1 MRERV
6 EQAQVVAPTDW
17 NEVKVFMAKLNFLG
31 SIGHRRNVLHGE
43 RSKQEDRPTMRSV
56 CDLLIAGM
64 SSPSLEPAV
73 SDSKQRSH
81 HAQFQFETKTAHL
94 NVIFL
99 SISI

>member
-1 MRERV
+1 
-6 EQAQVVAPTDW
+6 
-17 NEVKVFMAKLNFLG
+17 
-31 SIGHRRNVLHGE
+31 
-43 RSKQEDRPTMRSV
+43 MRSI

-81 HAQFQFETKTAHL
+81 HAQLQFE
-94 NVIFL
+94 NENGPFERDFL

>member
-1 MRERV
+1 MR
-6 EQAQVVAPTDW
+6 T
-17 NEVKVFMAKLNFLG
+17 
-31 SIGHRRNVLHGE
+31 I
-43 RSKQEDRPTMRSV
+43 

-81 HAQFQFETKTAHL
+81 HVQLQFETKTAHL

-99 SISI
+99 SILTHVQGQQMSVACFARTVKQRSVARDFVRRLRPCRLVTIDWPV

>member
-1 MRERV
+1 MR
-6 EQAQVVAPTDW
+6 T
-17 NEVKVFMAKLNFLG
+17 
-31 SIGHRRNVLHGE
+31 I
-43 RSKQEDRPTMRSV
+43 

-94 NVIFL
+94 NVIFCQFQFDR
-99 SISI
+99 

>member
-1 MRERV
+1 
-6 EQAQVVAPTDW
+6 
-17 NEVKVFMAKLNFLG
+17 
-31 SIGHRRNVLHGE
+31 
-43 RSKQEDRPTMRSV
+43 MRSI

-94 NVIFL
+94 NVIFFVNFDSRPNVTSRTFFPANSRGL
-99 SISI
+99 ADFEFAKRGD

>member
-1 MRERV
+1 
-6 EQAQVVAPTDW
+6 
-17 NEVKVFMAKLNFLG
+17 
-31 SIGHRRNVLHGE
+31 
-43 RSKQEDRPTMRSV
+43 MRSI

-99 SISI
+99 SFLTHVQGQQMSVAWFERTLKQRSVTRDSVRRLRPCRLVIIDWPV